1 MTIKKIAAM
10 LFTVLVVG
18 LIVSACVKGYDLP
31 GKIPPDPYPLRT
43 NIIGCSPNQCP
54 SAQFGSYNSPFN
66 KSSLFI
72 FLPNGKLFLKSTI
85 HGGIEFRT
93 DNSKYLRWYDDTGYL
108 HEMLN
113 SEYTVIVTK
122 NSKFEWNPQE

>member
-1 MTIKKIAAM
+1 MKKITVI

-31 GKIPPDPYPLRT
+31 DRIPPDPYPFQSNMMAR
-43 NIIGCSPNQCP
+43 
-54 SAQFGSYNSPFN
+54 SPFN
-66 KSSLFI
+66 KSSLFV

-93 DNSKYLRWYDDTGYL
+93 DNSRYMRWYDDTGYL

-113 SEYTVIVTK
+113 SEYTIIVTK
-122 NSKFEWNPQE
+122 NSKFEWNSQEN